1 MLRKFFR
8 EIFPKIISPKAHSVI
23 DYAHV
28 GGNIIAAAFFRKKN
42 RAASNAAIGLAVAG
56 LLNAILTDYPLGL
69 FRIYSFRTHGV
80 ADYGIAA
87 ATEMIPKM
95 FEFAGDPEAKYFRVL
110 GAGEL
115 LIVEL
120 SDYRD
125 TSGCVHARNRRS
137 PPGRRRA
144 A

>member
-8 EIFPKIISPKAHSVI
+8 EIFPKIISARSHSVI
-23 DYAHV
+23 DYVQV
-28 GGNIIAAAFFRKKN
+28 GGNIVAAAMMRKKN
-42 RAASNAAIGLAVAG
+42 QAACNAAIGLAVVS
-56 LLNAILTDYPLGL
+56 LLNAILTDYPAGI

-80 ADYGIAA
+80 VDYGIVA
-87 ATEMIPKM
+87 ATEAVPKV
-95 FEFAGDPEAKYFRVL
+95 FEFAGDPVEKYFRVL

-125 TSGCVHARNRRS
+125 TSGSVHARS
-137 PPGRRRA
+137 STSGRRRVA
-144 A
+144 